1 MESVKTTD
9 LRTTMDLK
17 AVTIDRRKWKNYKDK
32 QKIEKL
38 KAEVAQL
45 KSEKDCLH
53 TFPASE
59 EDGVEA
65 FDGTERLKV
74 SQAWRE
80 LCEFVAKN
88 QAQDHIF
95 NDGGPGPFRSSD
107 TCKII

>member
-45 KSEKDCLH
+45 KSEKDSLH
-53 TFPASE
+53 TYPAFK
-59 EDGVEA
+59 EDGIDS

-74 SQAWRE
+74 SQAVQE
-80 LCEFVAKN
+80 LVNFIDKY
-88 QAQDHIF
+88 QDE
-95 NDGGPGPFRSSD
+95 DPLVKGRPRPGP
-107 TCKII
+107 CKIV